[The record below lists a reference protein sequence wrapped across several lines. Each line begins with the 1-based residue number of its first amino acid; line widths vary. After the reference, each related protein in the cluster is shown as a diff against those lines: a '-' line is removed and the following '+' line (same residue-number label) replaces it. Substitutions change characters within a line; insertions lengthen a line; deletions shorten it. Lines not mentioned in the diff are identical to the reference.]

1 MKKTEG
7 YWRKKFSSRKNPFD
21 ERMCYK
27 CDESGHVVMYFPNKK
42 KDKEGEEK
50 KKTKFIKK
58 KNGQAS
64 LVNGIRMQ
72 VLL

>member
-1 MKKTEG
+1 
-7 YWRKKFSSRKNPFD
+7 
-21 ERMCYK
+21 MCYK

-64 LVNGIRMQ
+64 LVNGIQMQ